1 MDITTPVG
9 VVVVV
14 RHTQTEDVTQLID
27 AAVELLP
34 QNAWVK
40 LSENTLPDELT
51 GSLEQVSRCHDVVA
65 LFVTT
70 NPLCVHAAL
79 PVTTGEPLA
88 FRLATI
94 FGDLRYSVRVFV
106 PDEECAELHVTVNT
120 LAYVEQWRHQT
131 SDSAVLL
138 HKLRQF
144 PFIWRRVCLHYQEG
158 DTPTAPRICDRNNQ
172 CVVGLDAC
180 KEFLHGL
187 EV

>member
-14 RHTQTEDVTQLID
+14 RHTQTEDMTQHIN
-27 AAVELLP
+27 AAVEMLP
-34 QNAWVK
+34 QSAWVR

-51 GSLEQVSRCHDVVA
+51 GTLEQVSSQHAVVA

-70 NPLCVHAAL
+70 NPLVVQATL
-79 PVTTGEPLA
+79 PVTGEPLA
-88 FRLATI
+88 FRLATV

-144 PFIWRRVCLHYQEG
+144 PFIWKRVCLHYEEG
-158 DTPTAPRICDRNNQ
+158 DSLTVPRICDRNNQ

-180 KEFLHGL
+180 KKFLHDL